1 MEEPMVADVVPLS
14 PIGLLAALVLTLG
27 EVTVYELDVLR
38 RTHSGF
44 VLAGLLLHGL
54 AVTA

>member
-1 MEEPMVADVVPLS
+1 MVADVVPLS